1 MKTTES
7 FPESP
12 IDPTAGDAPPVTRAG
27 RRQSRALF
35 VIAVVLAL
43 ATVFYPRGDG
53 TSTAPGGFLLDAK
66 GRPTTLG
73 DHLTPVVLLHF
84 WATWCPPC
92 ITEIPAIERLANDFR
107 GKPGFQVIMVA
118 VDDELSKVQPFVGEQ
133 AFGVL
138 YDPEWQV
145 AHRYGTRKLP
155 ETHVL
160 VNNKKVDSLRF
171 IGATDWDNPEIRAAL
186 DSIIERVAAGDEV
199 ESIVKGIRLDRSLLD
214 NAG

>member
-1 MKTTES
+1 MNDTES
-7 FPESP
+7 FPEV
-12 IDPTAGDAPPVTRAG
+12 DEATHGVEPPVPKAARW
-27 RRQSRALF
+27 QSRAIF
-35 VIAVVLAL
+35 VFALAL
-43 ATVFYPRGDG
+43 GLLTVFYPRGNG
-53 TSTAPGGFLLDAK
+53 TSLAPGGFLLDAT

-92 ITEIPAIERLANDFR
+92 ITEIPALERLAADFA
-107 GKPGFQVIMVA
+107 GKPGFQVVMVA
-118 VDDELSKVQPFVGEQ
+118 VDDELSKVQPFVGQQ

-160 VNNKKVDSLRF
+160 VNNQKIDSLRF
-171 IGATDWDNPEIRAAL
+171 IGATDWDNPEIRATL
-186 DSIIERVAAGDEV
+186 EQIIDRVAAGDELS
-199 ESIVKGIRLDRSLLD
+199 EIVKDVKLDRKLLD
-214 NAG
+214 STS